1 MRLCGKYGIRS
12 KENPNFKN
20 AVESPPQP
28 PPPSSISTCGC
39 VCGEG
44 VSDKTCQPTLSQN
57 EQFPL
62 PDARDLHHPSSTHS
76 WHKSMKKRIHRSV
89 GCFGFKRPPLS
100 NTTFPHEKVEWGNG
114 TIPDYNLECQKL
126 VKTQQAPI
134 FPNNHIWNDKS
145 CSFSTAAYSANK
157 YGVDQSGTAA
167 YTASD
172 DIITG
177 GKTTAVPEY
186 SYNKTCRQRSTD
198 IFSASV
204 NYALSRPK
212 SCLNNSAD
220 VQRPL
225 EHYEQEKI
233 VNPAVDSN
241 AKLAKIGNQLDG
253 KLDNKP
259 NFQCNNNQSYSS
271 SDAFNKDIHHYSS
284 ASSIQYSKESAPVVI
299 NKCSEEKVVPESSF
313 PNNSSSIRRLQHI
326 NTTSVKSV
334 NPESAVN
341 PCHPVAAVS
350 PDVGNPA
357 YFYLANE
364 HRELLQDVQATKII
378 LLHLK
383 RLLIETPVPETDSLS
398 STAPLKKYDFKDVS
412 HSASRLPS
420 YSCSQNDNQFL
431 LSSDGQSSLLLSSSP
446 SIYTKPPVNR
456 TGLEELIEGLA
467 QLNHKNSEAVCCR

>member
-12 KENPNFKN
+12 KENPNIKN
-20 AVESPPQP
+20 AVESPPP
-28 PPPSSISTCGC
+28 PISSSISTCGC
-39 VCGEG
+39 VCGES
-44 VSDKTCQPTLSQN
+44 VSDKTCQPTLNQN
-57 EQFPL
+57 EQFPI
-62 PDARDLHHPSSTHS
+62 PDARDLPQTSSTHS

-100 NTTFPHEKVEWGNG
+100 NTTFHHEKVEWGNG
-114 TIPDYNLECQKL
+114 TIPDYNSECQKL

-134 FPNNHIWNDKS
+134 FPNNQLWNDKS
-145 CSFSTAAYSANK
+145 YSFSTATSSANK
-157 YGVDQSGTAA
+157 HGVDQSGTVE

-172 DIITG
+172 EITTG
-177 GKTTAVPEY
+177 GKTTGLPEY
-186 SYNKTCRQRSTD
+186 NYNKTCRQRSTD

-204 NYALSRPK
+204 NYAFSRPK
-212 SCLNNSAD
+212 SCLKNSVD

-253 KLDNKP
+253 KPDNKP
-259 NFQCNNNQSYSS
+259 NFQCNNIESSSS
-271 SDAFNKDIHHYSS
+271 SDAFNKDIYQYSS

-299 NKCSEEKVVPESSF
+299 NRCSEEKVVPESSC
-313 PNNSSSIRRLQHI
+313 PNISSSIRQLQHI
-326 NTTSVKSV
+326 NRTSVKSV
-334 NPESAVN
+334 NLESAIN
-341 PCHPVAAVS
+341 PYHPVAPVS
-350 PDVGNPA
+350 PDIGNPA
-357 YFYLANE
+357 YFYIANE

-383 RLLIETPVPETDSLS
+383 RLLIETPVPETDGLS
-398 STAPLKKYDFKDVS
+398 STIPLKKYDFKDVS
-412 HSASRLPS
+412 S
-420 YSCSQNDNQFL
+420 YSCSHNDNQFL
-431 LSSDGQSSLLLSSSP
+431 LSSDGQSLLLSSS

-467 QLNHKNSEAVCCR
+467 QLSHKNSEVLCCR